1 MRKLLSCGLIAAF
14 AIIPTA
20 IQASAEPPPL
30 EPVVPS
36 ESVVLADCVS
46 ERCLSSIR

>member
-20 IQASAEPPPL
+20 IKVGAEPPPV
-30 EPVVPS
+30 EPVVVS
-36 ESVVLADCVS
+36 TESAANVCVN
-46 ERCLSSIR
+46 CLVPMR